1 MAWVPRRER
10 KHIPS
15 EATLLLREWYERKYN
30 VKVDWA
36 VRAPVPGIVA
46 AAARLGV
53 SMPALYNWL
62 HGAVPYID
70 MRVLLEQEMGIPL
83 TAWPS
88 TRGFERRDLLKDVSG
103 MRVDHVAVWARCE
116 RRAQD
121 KQAFFAA
128 LCDCGNQFRI
138 GGSVVRA
145 PRKGPLACPRCMKYR
160 TKQYDKLS

>member
-1 MAWVPRRER
+1 
-10 KHIPS
+10 
-15 EATLLLREWYERKYN
+15 LREWYEQKYN

-36 VRAPVPGIVA
+36 AREPVFGIVA

-70 MRVLLEQEMGIPL
+70 MRILLEQEMGIPL

-103 MRVDHVAVWARCE
+103 TRVDHVLVLCRSP
-116 RRAQD
+116 RRAQE
-121 KQAFFAA
+121 KQAFFDA
-128 LCDCGNQFRI
+128 LCDCGNFFRV
-138 GGSVVRA
+138 GSAVVRYERRL
-145 PRKGPLACPRCMKYR
+145 PFVCTRCHKYR
-160 TKQYDKLS
+160 TKQYDKLSA